1 MDKQESMNGTIT
13 FKYNFNGMP
22 KKLEGL
28 TDLALRILLV
38 ISDGKRHYFKDSAE
52 NLGVTI
58 DEFKQSFIELKKH
71 KVIEV
76 ESVNY
81 RMKDVELKKE
91 GWNCMEVVVYG
102 YHW

>member
-1 MDKQESMNGTIT
+1 MT
-13 FKYNFNGMP
+13 

-28 TDLALRILLV
+28 TDLALRTLLI

-52 NLGVTI
+52 NLRVTI
-58 DEFKQSFIELKKH
+58 DEFKQSFIELENH

-76 ESVNY
+76 DPISY
-81 RMKDVELKKE
+81 RRLSIELKKE